1 MKKLLAVIALA
12 LAVAAMIWVI
22 LRVQLAS
29 RLAAVPELLPETTLI
44 LVEVPDFQR
53 ARVQW
58 HESDLYQIWRE
69 PTVQAWLQGPLG
81 RLPKDRGGR
90 QTLEDFFQLGPTHG
104 FVALTSLQNNE
115 PKLIGGFHFDK
126 SPEEVKTFAEK
137 RKAEWLLKA
146 DGAKRERI
154 VYQQHEIET
163 VSVSRFVLASVC
175 DNHWFFVA
183 NDLTALKALLD
194 RADRRGEK
202 AVASL
207 QTSAAFTDAM
217 KHLPTDNAGL
227 VFVDPRPFVEKLMPI
242 VAMTGQSLP
251 MGQLQRLKQV
261 RTVAA
266 TFGFDHGKMRETDF
280 VAMPRMSAEEKLER
294 RMLGAAGVNT
304 FFYSASRIHWPEN
317 MLSRSAPV
325 PSGVPA
331 ALQELTAALKE
342 RGIAEN
348 DLREAFGEEI
358 EIVGDWPADSRSP
371 VLQATLPVK
380 DAARARKIVEALT
393 SVEIAG
399 ASWERSE
406 GDGTTFYSAQLFGG
420 IVPLRL
426 AIAVSDQ
433 MMFAGSDLAALE
445 AALTRIAPPAD
456 GLEKSVVFQDA
467 TKKVPAGESAFNY
480 VDTRL
485 LFERA
490 EAAVRPLLLMGAA
503 FSPTLGKN
511 LDPAKLPPPEAVAK
525 HLSPIVMA
533 QRYDGEGYIT
543 ESIGPVTF
551 RQAAIGLAAAMGGL
565 FVNLQ
570 QALKAGGLLPPNP
583 PNSMQS
589 PVPTPSPSSSA
600 IPF

>member
-53 ARVQW
+53 ARAQW

-69 PTVQAWLQGPLG
+69 PTVQTWLQGPLG

-90 QTLEDFFQLGPTHG
+90 QTLEDFFQLGPTDG

-227 VFVDPRPFVEKLMPI
+227 VFVDPRPFVEKLLPI

-280 VAMPRMSAEEKLER
+280 VGMPRMSAEEKLER

-317 MLSRSAPV
+317 MLSGSAPV

-406 GDGTTFYSAQLFGG
+406 GNGTTFYSAQLFGG

-490 EAAVRPLLLMGAA
+490 EAAVRPLLLIGAA

-533 QRYDGEGYIT
+533 QRYDGEGYVT

-570 QALKAGGLLPPNP
+570 KALKAGGLLPPNP